1 MGGIGGHARAA
12 PDAPAIVTLA
22 RRLTFGELDER
33 HRRLAGLLRAGGLR
47 PRDRIAVWSA
57 NRVESLEV
65 TTGALRAGIVPVP
78 VNSLLTPAE
87 AAYLL
92 EDSGARW
99 LFTDRPVEPLPSLE
113 RVVSFGDAYE
123 RCLHE
128 AAAGEVADYSLG
140 RPMHYT
146 SGTTGSPKG
155 VWVEPAGEAA
165 AAEASRDFA
174 EQWGL
179 TPDETHL
186 VCSPLAHSAPHRF
199 SLRTLE
205 AGGSVVI
212 QTRFDAA
219 ETLAAIE
226 LFGVTSTFMVPTH
239 LERIFALEPK
249 VLKRHY
255 SSSMR
260 MLIHAGAPIR
270 EATKRRALEFFPE
283 RSVWEFYGSTEGGAT
298 RISPEEWLRKPGSV
312 GTPRAGA
319 AILIRDD
326 DGNALPRGEAGTVW
340 VRDPRAERFSY
351 WGDDAKTRAAWDG
364 DAFTVG
370 DLGRL
375 DEDGYLFLEG
385 RAHDTIISG
394 GVNVY
399 PQEVEAVLCEHPA
412 VAECAVYGRDDEEWG
427 QEVCALIVP
436 VGDVDVA
443 ELREWARERLA
454 SFKVPRHVDV
464 VAELPRTPTGKVLR
478 SGPVRE
484 ARTGPENDP

>member
-1 MGGIGGHARAA
+1 MGGIGGHARST
-12 PDAPAIVTLA
+12 PDAPAVVTLA
-22 RRLTFGELDER
+22 RRLTFGELDAR
-33 HRRLAGLLRAGGLR
+33 HRQLAGLLRAGGLR
-47 PRDRIAVWSA
+47 PRDRIAVWSS

-65 TTGALRAGIVPVP
+65 TTGALRTGIVPVP
-78 VNSLLTPAE
+78 VNSLLTPSE

-99 LFTDRPVEPLPSLE
+99 LFTDRAVEPPPQLE

-128 AAAGEVADYSLG
+128 ASPADVADYALG

-155 VWVEPAGEAA
+155 VWVEPVGDAA
-165 AAEASRDFA
+165 AAEISQDFA

-179 TPDETHL
+179 TSEQVHL

-205 AGGSVVI
+205 AGGSVVL
-212 QTRFDAA
+212 QSRFEAQ

-226 LFGVTSTFMVPTH
+226 LFGATSTFMVPTH
-239 LERIFALEPK
+239 LERIFSLDPK

-255 SSSMR
+255 STSMR
-260 MLIHAGAPIR
+260 MVIHAGAPIR
-270 EATKRRALEFFPE
+270 EATKRRAIEFFPE
-283 RSVWEFYGSTEGGAT
+283 GSVWEFYGSTEGGAT
-298 RISPEEWLRKPGSV
+298 RISPDEWLRKPGSV
-312 GTPRAGA
+312 GTPRPGA
-319 AILIRDD
+319 AILIRDAE
-326 DGNALPRGEAGTVW
+326 GSPVPRGEVGTVW
-340 VRDPRAERFSY
+340 VRDPHVERFSY
-351 WGDDAKTRAAWDG
+351 WGDEEKTLAAWNG

-370 DLGRL
+370 DVGRL

-385 RAHDTIISG
+385 RRHDTIITG

-399 PQEVEAVLCEHPA
+399 PQEVEAVLADHPA
-412 VAECAVYGRDDEEWG
+412 VLECAVYGREHEEWG
-427 QEVCALIVP
+427 QEVCALVVP
-436 VGDVDVA
+436 DGDLDVA
-443 ELREWARERLA
+443 ELRAWARERLA

-464 VAELPRTPTGKVLR
+464 VAELPRTATGKVLR
-478 SGPVRE
+478 RGPC
-484 ARTGPENDP
+484 